1 MIEAEAPPARDLQG
15 RVAVV
20 TGAARGLGRAIAARL
35 DAAGARIVAVDLPQT
50 LGDMPGHWTPH
61 GLDLVADDAPAA
73 LQALARATPEADIVV
88 ANAGAVPPWRGVD
101 ALDRD
106 EWDRVM
112 RLNTWGVAAT
122 LGAFVP
128 ALERSRHGAAVLMA
142 SINGYRAH
150 PRQVLY
156 TAAKHAV
163 VGIMRAAALDLG
175 PRGIRVNALAPG
187 PVATDALVGRLQ
199 DRHAAGGPAP
209 AAALDALAG
218 ETALRRMVTEDD
230 VARAAHYLASPA
242 SAGITGVLLPV
253 EAGLG

>member
-1 MIEAEAPPARDLQG
+1 MTRDAQVQD

-20 TGAARGLGRAIAARL
+20 TGAGRGLGRAVAARL
-35 DAAGARIVAVDLPQT
+35 AASGARIVAVDQ
-50 LGDMPGHWTPH
+50 PGPLDGVPADWTRAP
-61 GLDLVADDAPAA
+61 LDLVADDAPEA
-73 LQALARATPEADIVV
+73 LQALAGRTGRVDIMV
-88 ANAGAVPPWRGVD
+88 ANAGAVPPWRSIE

-112 RLNTWGVAAT
+112 RLNTWAVAAT

-128 ALERSRHGAAVLMA
+128 ALARSGRGAAVLMA

-150 PRQVLY
+150 PKQVLY
-156 TAAKHAV
+156 TASKHAV

-187 PVATDALVGRLQ
+187 AVATEALTARVH
-199 DRHAAGGPAP
+199 DRHAQGGPAP
-209 AAALDALAG
+209 AAAFAALAG
-218 ETALRRMVTEDD
+218 ETALGRMVTEDD
-230 VARAAHYLASPA
+230 VARAAQYLVSDA

-253 EAGLG
+253 EGGLG